1 MEKKKKEKRLRK
13 KTKKEVKLVVF
24 DLIEKVVEN
33 YEIYEKE

>member
-13 KTKKEVKLVVF
+13 KRKKEVKLVVF